1 MKTIPNYQS
10 LTVKQANFAQA
21 WYETGNKSEALRQA
35 YDVSK
40 WTDKSINE
48 RASALSKHDKVLARF
63 KELQLRAQKASDVTR
78 DRVIAEYSIVAFANL
93 YRMIPREGKDGKLCF
108 DHLTGDER
116 RAIGTKAKDKIKAL
130 GDLARILGI
139 FEADNEQLAGS
150 TRSLEE
156 REKQH
161 QRLMKEK
168 EASAP
173 INRGEKIEKELDR
186 KMDKTK
192 SS

>member
-40 WTDKSINE
+40 WKDKSINE
-48 RASALSKHDKVLARF
+48 EASRLSKNLKILSRF

-93 YRMIPREGKDGKLCF
+93 YRMIPREGKDDKLCF

-156 REKQH
+156 
-161 QRLMKEK
+161 
-168 EASAP
+168 
-173 INRGEKIEKELDR
+173 
-186 KMDKTK
+186 
-192 SS
+192 